1 MRALHPSSTMT
12 NGSNMTNLKHVQD
25 HYSEVA
31 AEALTFAD
39 GCESCDAAPI
49 SAYTKSEAEQLY
61 GQDVLAGIPLGA
73 LAASRGCGDP
83 VARAL
88 LQPGETVLDLGSGG
102 GIDAIIAA
110 RLVGS
115 QGHVFGLDMTPDMV
129 ELARQNAQLA
139 ACDNVEFL
147 EGNIENIPLA
157 DESVNVVISNCVINF
172 CENKRRVMEEA
183 FRVLKPGGRFV
194 VSDIVALGDLGGLS
208 PVTCEAL
215 CKLVGCTNGMSSI
228 NEYRQLLGQ
237 IGFAES
243 QVDPKTVYTEAV
255 LAEKAQ
261 RKGREALYATITG
274 TGVDAVSG
282 SAIVF
287 AFK

>member
-1 MRALHPSSTMT
+1 MT
-12 NGSNMTNLKHVQD
+12 DSLKHVQD

-31 AEALTFAD
+31 ADTLTFVSS
-39 GCESCDAAPI
+39 CESCDSTPI
-49 SAYTKSEAEQLY
+49 SRYTKSEAEKLY
-61 GQDVLAGIPLGA
+61 GEDVLTGIPLGA

-110 RLVGS
+110 RLVGAE
-115 QGHVFGLDMTPDMV
+115 GHVYGLDMTPDMV
-129 ELARQNAQLA
+129 ALARENAAQA

-147 EGNIENIPLA
+147 EGNIEDIPLA
-157 DESVNVVISNCVINF
+157 DASVDVVISNCVINF

-194 VSDIVALGDLGGLS
+194 VSDVVALAPIPPQSHD
-208 PVTCEAL
+208 AL
-215 CKLVGCTNGMSSI
+215 CKLVGCTNGMSGI
-228 NEYRQLLGQ
+228 NEYRTLLAS
-237 IGFAES
+237 IGFADS
-243 QVDPKTVYTEAV
+243 QVDPKTIYTEEV
-255 LAEKAQ
+255 LAEKAS
-261 RKGREALYATITG
+261 RKGREALYAEITG
-274 TGVDAVSG
+274 TGVDAASG

-287 AFK
+287 AFKE